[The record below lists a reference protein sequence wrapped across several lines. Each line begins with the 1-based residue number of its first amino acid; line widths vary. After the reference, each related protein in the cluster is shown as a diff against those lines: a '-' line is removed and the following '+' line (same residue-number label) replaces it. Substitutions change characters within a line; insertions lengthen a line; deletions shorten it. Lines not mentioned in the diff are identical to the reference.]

1 MNTEPSYFLDQDL
14 ANYFGS
20 LRIRTST
27 QKIPLKFVNLSLK
40 GFLMVVKM
48 PNYKVLAPA
57 DAKKFGSEC
66 FGSTYIRMQNR
77 IQIGL
82 QSDLDPIPKIEQ
94 KKTPNI
100 ISTNKDL
107 KMLWQI
113 SRN

>member
-1 MNTEPSYFLDQDL
+1 MDQDL

-66 FGSTYIRMQNR
+66 FGSTYVHSNAEPDPNR
-77 IQIGL
+77 APIG
-82 QSDLDPIPKIEQ
+82 SGS
-94 KKTPNI
+94 N
-100 ISTNKDL
+100 S
-107 KMLWQI
+107 
-113 SRN
+113 